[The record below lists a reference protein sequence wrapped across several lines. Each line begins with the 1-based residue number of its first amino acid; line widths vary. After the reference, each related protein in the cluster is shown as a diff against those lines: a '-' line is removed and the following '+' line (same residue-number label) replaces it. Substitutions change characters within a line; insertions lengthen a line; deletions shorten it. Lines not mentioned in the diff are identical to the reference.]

1 MNKEMSLQD
10 RHNYCVAWEKS
21 GKSRIAFCRAHGIA
35 PSTFQGWYHQYKIE
49 RSSEMLFSPMVSE
62 SPVPVIKESHDVQ
75 CEIRFPNETQ
85 LFISLQESA
94 LVSIIQGICHAA
106 TAIR

>member
-1 MNKEMSLQD
+1 MPGGNAA
-10 RHNYCVAWEKS
+10 VARLS
-21 GKSRIAFCRAHGIA
+21 QHSIAS
-35 PSTFQGWYHQYKIE
+35 STFQGWHHQYKTE
-49 RSSEMLFSPMVSE
+49 RSSAMLFSPMIPKP
-62 SPVPVIKESHDVQ
+62 PVPVIKESHEVR

-94 LVSIIQGICHAA
+94 LISIIQGICHAA

>member
-1 MNKEMSLQD
+1 M
-10 RHNYCVAWEKS
+10 
-21 GKSRIAFCRAHGIA
+21 
-35 PSTFQGWYHQYKIE
+35 
-49 RSSEMLFSPMVSE
+49 
-62 SPVPVIKESHDVQ
+62 IKESHKVQ

-94 LVSIIQGICHAA
+94 LIAIIQGICHAA

>member
-1 MNKEMSLQD
+1 MNKEMSLND

-21 GKSRIAFCRAHGIA
+21 GKSRVAFCKAHGIP
-35 PSTFQGWYHQYKIE
+35 PSTFQGWYDQYRKD
-49 RSSEMLFSPMVSE
+49 RSNDTLFSPLVPE
-62 SPVPVIKESHDVQ
+62 PVAPAMKESHNVE

-85 LFISLQESA
+85 LFISLPENA